1 MAPQRPA
8 RPARAAASKAPAART
23 SYRGDAGRRQMEEE
37 QIRQEAAKE
46 ARKAKGFEPFRFWT
60 PVGETR
66 QIVIIDDAPDFF
78 RYEHAL
84 KSAGSNRYDNFLPCI
99 NEDANCPAC
108 SVSEKPAY
116 FAMYLSVIDLT
127 PYNNKDGD
135 EVPWSKKMLVV
146 KPSQQKKI
154 SRLFEREGSLRG
166 MILDMTRD
174 GDKDAAIGN
183 DIEFVGWMEEDEL
196 ATYYDEYTDKDG
208 KVQTI
213 DCLEPFDYD
222 SIYPEMTEEQLAT
235 IAGVTDHGVGNRR
248 QTDRAIGRGGR
259 EAPAP
264 AARGGRSAGRRD
276 AEAPTRPA
284 RGGRQA
290 PADDGNDDQQDAPQ
304 RGRRPAPAAEAPAR
318 GRRQAAEEAP
328 APTRGRRA
336 PPPPA
341 DDYPDDQGGEDYA
354 DDAPAEAP
362 PARGGRRPAPAAEAP
377 SRGRRPAPAADDAP
391 QRPARGG
398 RAAAAHEDPP
408 FEEEPPAAR
417 GRTALRGRRN

>member
-8 RPARAAASKAPAART
+8 RPAARAPKGPAPRT

-37 QIRQEAAKE
+37 QVRQEAAKE

-84 KSAGSNRYDNFLPCI
+84 KSTGSNRYDNFLPCI

-183 DIEFVGWMEEDEL
+183 DIEFVGWMEEEEL
-196 ATYYDEYTDKDG
+196 ATYYSEYEDKDK
-208 KVQTI
+208 KVQVI

-222 SIYPEMTEEQLAT
+222 TIYPEMTEEQLAT

-248 QTDRAIGRGGR
+248 QTDRSIGRGGR
-259 EAPAP
+259 EAEAP
-264 AARGGRSAGRRD
+264 ARGGRSAGRRE
-276 AEAPTRPA
+276 EAATTRPA
-284 RGGRQA
+284 RGRQA
-290 PADDGNDDQQDAPQ
+290 PADDGGDDQQDAPQ
-304 RGRRPAPAAEAPAR
+304 RGRRAPAEAPAPR
-318 GRRQAAEEAP
+318 GRRAPAEAEAP
-328 APTRGRRA
+328 APRGRRA

-341 DDYPDDQGGEDYA
+341 DDYQDDDQYV
-354 DDAPAEAP
+354 DDAPAAEEP
-362 PARGGRRPAPAAEAP
+362 PARGRRAPAAEAP
-377 SRGRRPAPAADDAP
+377 ARGRRSTAPAEDAP

-398 RAAAAHEDPP
+398 RAAAADAEPP
-408 FEEEPPAAR
+408 FEEEPPAR